1 MKSTVYKNVDIR
13 IKELKELLEYYHEH
27 GGNKGDINKRVK
39 NLIGMLTSYGDAK
52 MIVDQLTGA
61 NINLLKEKEDSVDQ
75 TESLLKRNHDLEL
88 EITRVRS
95 EKLKQGER
103 ISLLEA
109 ENRAY
114 KDSATVLRKL
124 KDHIRDL

>member
-1 MKSTVYKNVDIR
+1 MKSTAYKSTEIR
-13 IKELKELLEYYHEH
+13 IKELKELLEHYHEH
-27 GGNKGDINKRVK
+27 GGNKGEINRRVK
-39 NLIGMLTSYGDAK
+39 NLIGMLKSYGDAK
-52 MIVDQLTGA
+52 AVVDQLTGA
-61 NINLLKEKEDSVDQ
+61 NISLLKEKEDSVDQ

-114 KDSATVLRKL
+114 KESAHVLRKL
-124 KDHIRDL
+124 KDHIKDL